1 MLSLLPPGSTAALV
15 RCGGF
20 EREVINAV
28 TLTVLHKRPD

>member
-20 EREVINAV
+20 EREVINDV
-28 TLTVLHKRPD
+28 TLTILDTRLD